1 MEGGGTGNRGGRG
14 EGATPPLSK
23 KALVF
28 PGALATI
35 LGPVGRLGD
44 ALAGRVATAAPVG
57 HIFVFDLVVPGHLAG
72 ARVEPTADAL
82 VLHVAPR
89 DAFDV
94 ALKLFFLLGRLT
106 GGSTSTRGGSVV
118 LARQGGHAGLFTS
131 ILQDLLDVGP
141 AGPVHHVEL
150 ESFEE
155 LFGN

>member
-35 LGPVGRLGD
+35 LGPVGRFGD
-44 ALAGRVATAAPVG
+44 ALAGRVATTTPVG

-72 ARVEPTADAL
+72 ARVEATADAL

-89 DAFDV
+89 DAFYV
-94 ALKLFFLLGRLT
+94 SLKLLFLLGRLT
-106 GGSTSTRGGSVV
+106 GRRTSTRSGSVV
-118 LARQGGHAGLFTS
+118 LTRHGRHAGLFTCVF
-131 ILQDLLDVGP
+131 QELLDVRP
-141 AGPVHHVEL
+141 TRPVDHVE
-150 ESFEE
+150 FEGLKE
-155 LFGN
+155 LLGN